1 VDASLGF
8 VLAVIGGVLMGSF
21 SLPMKRTARWAW
33 ETTWLVW
40 AVAALVIVPWVI
52 ALTTCPGLFSLYG
65 RSGAAT
71 LAMIFLFG
79 VGWGLGAVTFGQ
91 SISILG
97 MSLAFAISIGLTLAL
112 GSLVPMATKPG
123 GFLTANGK
131 VVTAGIVLMVVGVII
146 SALAGSRKEAQIKRA
161 TASDTGG
168 PARGARQETSA
179 GGASAGAFV
188 KGLSL
193 CILSGIF
200 NPMINFAHAYADP
213 LKDAARVLGTSQGGA
228 SDAIWAVALL
238 GGFVTNAVYCF
249 ILLTRNRTWSGYAR
263 PGTASY
269 WFLAVLM
276 GVTWV
281 LSITLFGRAAAMMG
295 TLGNSAGWAI
305 TMGCCIA
312 ASNAWGIVTGEWRE
326 GKGKP
331 LNTMYAGLAVIL
343 VAIAV
348 IGYGNALAR

>member
-1 VDASLGF
+1 MNATLGF
-8 VLAVIGGVLMGSF
+8 ALAVAGGVLMGSF

-40 AVAALVIVPWVI
+40 AVTALVIVPWGI
-52 ALTTCPGLFSLYG
+52 ARATCSGLMSVYAQA
-65 RSGAAT
+65 GAGT
-71 LAMIFLFG
+71 LARIFLFG

-112 GSLVPMATKPG
+112 GSLVPMATKPAV
-123 GFLTANGK
+123 FLTAGGR
-131 VVTAGIVLMVVGVII
+131 VVTAGIALMVAGVIL
-146 SALAGSRKEAQIKRA
+146 SALAGRRKEVQRNRA
-161 TASDTGG
+161 SEGTD
-168 PARGARQETSA
+168 GARAS
-179 GGASAGAFV
+179 ASAGTFL

-213 LKDAARVLGTSQGGA
+213 LKDAARSLGASQGGA

-238 GGFVTNAVYCF
+238 GGFVTNAVYCSV
-249 ILLTRNRTWSGYAR
+249 LLTRNRTWAGYCR
-263 PGTASY
+263 PGTASH

-312 ASNAWGIVTGEWRE
+312 ASNVWGIVTGEWRE
-326 GKGKP
+326 GRGKP

-343 VAIAV
+343 LAIAV
-348 IGYGNALAR
+348 IGYGNALTE